1 MLNRISQLT
10 KLYLKSSFSNTTD
23 TGSKKKKITYILL
36 YAFLFVYLACF
47 TGFLSYEMIN
57 VLLPLRQEAVFIGL
71 LLLVNIFLTF
81 FETIISSMNVLYFA
95 KDNEYILPMPI
106 KAIEIVSAKIN
117 NLLIYAYATELLFGL
132 IPFIIYGVLTAASWY
147 FYLFSLL
154 VLIILPI
161 FPVLLASLIM
171 MILMAFTKAI
181 KNKSLIQILG
191 IIVVFVFTFAISTF
205 SSSSTNIETAEMLA
219 MLFQANGLVNA
230 LRGYFP
236 TLGFAIDALC
246 KTNFLDALI
255 ALVILIAMS
264 VALYF
269 IFVIFCQ
276 KLYFRGVVGC
286 LYSSSGTSKKKINV
300 KTAYRRSGVAKSY
313 ILKEFKILFRKTTF
327 LTQSALPSIIVPVM
341 MCLVFYFSLGRSLDE
356 SGLGMAVIS
365 TFMQDQEYWTIIL
378 CVILAVSMFDSMYV
392 YTGITSIS
400 RDGENAVF
408 MKYIPV
414 SFAWQCIYK
423 SVPNF
428 ALLILSEVF
437 VVILCLM
444 LQVPVVLIVL
454 ACLIFIPYSIIHS
467 LISII
472 LDLRK
477 PKLHWSNEYQ
487 VVKNNMRIFLI
498 MVIALL
504 SMIITLLPLFI
515 STVSVYYVAGILFIF
530 YLIIAII
537 LIYYVF
543 KKDFALSKNIY

>member
-23 TGSKKKKITYILL
+23 TGSKKKKMTYILL

-255 ALVILIAMS
+255 ALAILIAMS

-365 TFMQDQEYWTIIL
+365 AFMQDQEYWTIIL

-414 SFAWQCIYK
+414 SFAWQCVYK

-428 ALLILSEVF
+428 VLLILSEVF